1 MPDAFPPPMLI
12 YESILPHLPGFLLVL
27 TRFTGLFLF
36 TPLLTPTLI
45 PRQVL
50 VLFAAAMALAVY
62 PTIDHSASLPERLD
76 LFSLAPMMA
85 SEILIGAAIGLIA
98 SIPLI
103 TAQLAGLIMGQ
114 QMGLGLA
121 TVFNPAVNI
130 EGDNLGQLLFTIAVA
145 AFLVSGG
152 LESLFSTLVSTFAS
166 VPLGGFPLS
175 SAPLPLLVDVL
186 ASGFEVALRVAMPI
200 LVILFMENI
209 ATGFIMK
216 TIPALNI
223 MAFGFP
229 IKILAGL
236 AVIIGALT
244 IMAET
249 FVAAMSLDLESIQEW
264 AWSLAP

>member
-1 MPDAFPPPMLI
+1 MLS

-36 TPLLTPTLI
+36 TPLLSPTLI

-62 PTIDHSASLPERLD
+62 PTINHQASLPPRLD

-85 SEILIGAAIGLIA
+85 SEILIGAAIGLLA

-130 EGDNLGQLLFTIAVA
+130 EGDNLGQLLFTIAIA

-152 LESLFSTLVSTFAS
+152 LESLFSTLVSTFAT
-166 VPLGGFPLS
+166 VPIGGLALAG
-175 SAPLPLLVDVL
+175 APLAMLVDL
-186 ASGFEVALRVAMPI
+186 LSTGFEVALRVSMPI

-244 IMAET
+244 LMSET
-249 FVAAMSLDLESIQEW
+249 LVGAMSLDLESIREW
-264 AWSLAP
+264 ALAPAP